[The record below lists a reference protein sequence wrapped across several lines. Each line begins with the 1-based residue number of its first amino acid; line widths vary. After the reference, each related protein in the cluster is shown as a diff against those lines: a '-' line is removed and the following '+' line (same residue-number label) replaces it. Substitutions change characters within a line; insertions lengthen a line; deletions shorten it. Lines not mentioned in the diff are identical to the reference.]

1 MIKSLI
7 IITLL
12 SSCNFKPI
20 YSNSIQHKNL
30 LLNNISFDYNYTE
43 FNLEQKIIVRNLT
56 SMLDKFNAHDKPSKY
71 KLEINKVQEK
81 ISPITIAKDGDI
93 SEYNYKVAINVSLS
107 EDKGTVFIKD
117 FTNSINFYT
126 DNGYYA
132 SQIAI
137 KKFREDL
144 TKTISHDLETELQLN
159 MSSAD

>member
-1 MIKSLI
+1 MIKFLI

-20 YSNSIQHKNL
+20 YSNSNHYKNL
-30 LLNNISFDYNYTE
+30 LLNNINFDYNYTKL
-43 FNLEQKIIVRNLT
+43 NLEQKIIVRNLI
-56 SMLDKFNAHDKPSKY
+56 SMLDKFNAHDKSSKY
-71 KLEINKVQEK
+71 RLEIKKIQEK

-93 SEYNYKVAINVSLS
+93 SEYNYKVSIEVSLS
-107 EDKGTVFIKD
+107 EDKRVLFIKD

-137 KKFREDL
+137 KKFRKDL

-159 MSSAD
+159 ISSAD

>member
-1 MIKSLI
+1 MIKFLI

-20 YSNSIQHKNL
+20 YSNSNHYKNL
-30 LLNNISFDYNYTE
+30 LLNNINFDYNYTKL
-43 FNLEQKIIVRNLT
+43 NLEQKIIVRNLI
-56 SMLDKFNAHDKPSKY
+56 SMLDKFNAHEKPSKY
-71 KLEINKVQEK
+71 RLEIKKIQEK

-93 SEYNYKVAINVSLS
+93 SEYNYKVSIEVSLS
-107 EDKGTVFIKD
+107 EDKRVLFVKD

-137 KKFREDL
+137 KKFRKDL

-159 MSSAD
+159 ISSAD